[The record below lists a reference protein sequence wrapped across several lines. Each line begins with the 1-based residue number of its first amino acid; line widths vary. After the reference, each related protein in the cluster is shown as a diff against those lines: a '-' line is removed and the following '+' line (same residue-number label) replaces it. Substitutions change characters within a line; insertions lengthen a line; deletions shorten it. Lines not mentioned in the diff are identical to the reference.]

1 MPVVDSHRSCSTDFV
16 RGPRSLLFRG
26 QRMLFTNEV
35 LLDPLSLELSELL
48 SLGSFLPVRCP
59 CWLFLSSLV
68 YLVPESLSTSC
79 CCEKVPCSVTDSVVN
94 NVLVEVLGTL
104 PLPLP
109 LFHGVY
115 G

>member
-1 MPVVDSHRSCSTDFV
+1 
-16 RGPRSLLFRG
+16 
-26 QRMLFTNEV
+26 MLFANEV
-35 LLDPLSLELSELL
+35 LEDLQLLELSDPLSS
-48 SLGSFLPVRCP
+48 GSFLPVRCP

-79 CCEKVPCSVTDSVVN
+79 CCEKVPCSVADSVVN

-115 G
+115 R